1 MKSLSLFNLNHILW
15 GGVYVVWH
23 SMVWYGMDVHVIV
36 HMPEAGTQYQ
46 VSSIIL

>member
-15 GGVYVVWH
+15 GVCVCG
-23 SMVWYGMDVHVIV
+23 MAWYGMDVHVIV